1 MTSWWRAYVEWMT
14 EFEPLPPV
22 VVDLMDQRAVWFLG
36 VLTTIRIDGA
46 STGGALSVLE
56 HREER
61 GHATPLHRHDIAD
74 ETFLMLDGTLRV
86 EVDGETYEAGAGALA
101 FLPRKRS
108 HRFIVT
114 SPTAHF
120 LTLHTPAG
128 FEDFAVAAGKS
139 ATPGETAPTAG
150 TNPAEL
156 AKLAAVH
163 GIEILG
169 PPLLL

>member
-1 MTSWWRAYVEWMT
+1 MASDPLRPMIVE
-14 EFEPLPPV
+14 PA
-22 VVDLMDQRAVWFLG
+22 DQRANWFLG
-36 VLTTIRIDGA
+36 VLTRIRIDGA
-46 STGGALSVLE
+46 ATGGALSVLE

-61 GHATPLHRHDIAD
+61 GHATPLHRHDVAD
-74 ETFLMLDGTLRV
+74 ETFLMIEGTLRV
-86 EVDGETYEAGAGALA
+86 EVDGETYTAGAGVTA

-128 FEDFAVAAGKS
+128 FEDFIGAAGKPVV
-139 ATPGETAPTAG
+139 PGD
-150 TNPAEL
+150 NPPEVGPDSAEL
-156 AKLAAVH
+156 AKLAASY

-169 PPLLL
+169 PPLTL

>member
-1 MTSWWRAYVEWMT
+1 VI
-14 EFEPLPPV
+14 
-22 VVDLMDQRAVWFLG
+22 VDAADQQAVWFLG
-36 VLTTIRIDGA
+36 VLTKIRIDGSA
-46 STGGALSVLE
+46 TGGALSVLE

-74 ETFLMLDGTLRV
+74 ETFLMIDGTLRV
-86 EVDGETYEAGAGALA
+86 EVDGETYAAGAGAMA

-120 LTLHTPAG
+120 LTLHTPSG
-128 FEDFAVAAGKS
+128 FEDFAVAAGNL
-139 ATPGETAPTAG
+139 AVPGEKPPTAAP
-150 TNPAEL
+150 NPAEL
-156 AKLAAVH
+156 AKLAAAH

-169 PPLLL
+169 PSLTL

>member
-1 MTSWWRAYVEWMT
+1 MRRAYVDQMT
-14 EFEPLPPV
+14 DFDPLPPV
-22 VVDLMDQRAVWFLG
+22 IVDPADQRAVWFLG
-36 VLTTIRIDGA
+36 VLTTIRIDGSA
-46 STGGALSVLE
+46 TGGALSVLE
-56 HREER
+56 HHEER

-74 ETFLMLDGTLRV
+74 ETFLMIEGTLRV
-86 EVDGETYEAGAGALA
+86 EVDGETHTAGAGALA

-128 FEDFAVAAGKS
+128 FEDFALTAGKVAAR
-139 ATPGETAPTAG
+139 GEAAPTAG
-150 TNPAEL
+150 PNPAEL
-156 AKLAAVH
+156 AKVAATY

-169 PPLLL
+169 PPLAL

>member
-1 MTSWWRAYVEWMT
+1 MTT
-14 EFEPLPPV
+14 DPLPPV
-22 VVDLMDQRAVWFLG
+22 IVEPADQRAVWFLD
-36 VLTTIRIDGA
+36 VLTRVRIDGA
-46 STGGALSVLE
+46 ATGGALSVLE
-56 HREER
+56 HQEER

-86 EVDGETYEAGAGALA
+86 EVDGESYTAGAGALA
-101 FLPRKRS
+101 FLPRKRT

-128 FEDFAVAAGKS
+128 FEDFV
-139 ATPGETAPTAG
+139 TTAPPGAS
-150 TNPAEL
+150 PAALKEL
-156 AKLAAVH
+156 AASY

-169 PPLLL
+169 PPLTL

>member
-1 MTSWWRAYVEWMT
+1 MT
-14 EFEPLPPV
+14 EFDPLPPV
-22 VVDLMDQRAVWFLG
+22 IVDPADQRAVWFLG
-36 VLTTIRIDGA
+36 VLTTIRIDG
-46 STGGALSVLE
+46 SVTGGALSVLE
-56 HREER
+56 HRELR

-74 ETFLMLDGTLRV
+74 ETFLMIDGTLRV
-86 EVDGETYEAGAGALA
+86 EVDGETYRAGAGAMA

-128 FEDFAVAAGKS
+128 FEDFAVTAGK
-139 ATPGETAPTAG
+139 PGEGGETPPTAG
-150 TNPAEL
+150 PNPAEL
-156 AKLAAVH
+156 AKLAAAY

-169 PPLLL
+169 PPLTL

>member
-1 MTSWWRAYVEWMT
+1 VTT
-14 EFEPLPPV
+14 PDPLPPV
-22 VVDLMDQRAVWFLG
+22 IVNPADQCAVWFLG
-36 VLTTIRIDGA
+36 VLTKIRIDGA
-46 STGGALSVLE
+46 ATGGALSVLE

-74 ETFLMLDGTLRV
+74 ETFLMIDGTLRV
-86 EVDGETYEAGAGALA
+86 EVDGEIYSAGSGAMA
-101 FLPRKRS
+101 FLPRNRS

-128 FEDFAVAAGKS
+128 FDDFAVTAGKP
-139 ATPGETAPTAG
+139 AVPGENPPTAG
-150 TNPAEL
+150 PNPAEL
-156 AKLAAVH
+156 AKLAATY

-169 PPLLL
+169 PPLSL